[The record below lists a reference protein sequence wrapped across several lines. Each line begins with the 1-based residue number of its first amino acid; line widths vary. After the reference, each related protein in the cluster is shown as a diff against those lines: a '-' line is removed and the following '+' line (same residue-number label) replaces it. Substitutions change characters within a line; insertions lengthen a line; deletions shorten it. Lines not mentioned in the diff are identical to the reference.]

1 MQPPPALDDDGG
13 NLSSEPTGSERR
25 GHAALP
31 FYRLEQSPARG
42 GELVAQRL
50 DSIGARQGI
59 GDTMEIR
66 FFEQQQLDIAGQPP
80 RLLIR
85 HAQGGCKRG
94 QRNRVGEPRRPLYR
108 LRVELARSKAPLA
121 IQLDSTVTRF
131 NLRLDATFT
140 LIDAPTGQALYRDRA
155 RAIGSYNAVRSDFA
169 TLTAEQDTERRGARE
184 LSEEI
189 RTLLSVYLSRR
200 RVTSE

>member
-1 MQPPPALDDDGG
+1 MYGG
-13 NLSSEPTGSERR
+13 R
-25 GHAALP
+25 GRETLAEMSAIKV
-31 FYRLEQSPARG
+31 ES
-42 GELVAQRL
+42 
-50 DSIGARQGI
+50 
-59 GDTMEIR
+59 
-66 FFEQQQLDIAGQPP
+66 IAGRIGYFLRTDLVKRLTP
-80 RLLIR
+80 R
-85 HAQGGCKRG
+85 
-94 QRNRVGEPRRPLYR
+94 GEPRRPLYR

-189 RTLLSVYLSRR
+189 RTLLSVFFARH